1 MFNLACP
8 PLFNVAKMKYN
19 TLKNMLVIQLLKCLG
34 GFQWSLT
41 LLRGANIQ
49 FSISSSAKVSIL
61 ANICDLEMNLVS
73 LEHKLFFS
81 ISFPV
86 SHQNIGLAAGHLDC
100 FLCAYGD

>member
-49 FSISSSAKVSIL
+49 FSISSSAKVSVL

-73 LEHKLFFS
+73 FEHKLFFS

-86 SHQNIGLAAGHLDC
+86 SHQNIGLAAGYLDC
-100 FLCAYGD
+100 FLCA

>member
-1 MFNLACP
+1 
-8 PLFNVAKMKYN
+8 MKYN
-19 TLKNMLVIQLLKCLG
+19 ILKNMLATQLLKCLG

-73 LEHKLFFS
+73 FEHKLFFS

-86 SHQNIGLAAGHLDC
+86 SHQNIGLAAGYLDC

>member
-1 MFNLACP
+1 MLA
-8 PLFNVAKMKYN
+8 
-19 TLKNMLVIQLLKCLG
+19 IQLLKCFG

-49 FSISSSAKVSIL
+49 FSTSSSAKVSSL

-73 LEHKLFFS
+73 LKHKLVFS

-86 SHQNIGLAAGHLDC
+86 SHQNIGLATGYLDC
-100 FLCAYGD
+100 FFVPKEVSNFFNLFTISMKLIF